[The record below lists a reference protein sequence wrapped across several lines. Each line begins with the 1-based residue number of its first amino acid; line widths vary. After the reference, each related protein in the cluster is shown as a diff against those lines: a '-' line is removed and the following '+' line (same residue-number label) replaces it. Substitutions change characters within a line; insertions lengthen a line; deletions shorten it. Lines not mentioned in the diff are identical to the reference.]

1 MRTRRSIG
9 RAAWALLALLAAS
22 TAEGQVVVDA
32 FTEVRSIRFEGVHS
46 IRKNRLESE
55 LRTRRRGS
63 HHGLRT
69 TLGKLPIIPSPTPQP
84 FLPRTLQ
91 EDVVRLR
98 RAYAAAGFYSAQVRY
113 DVQRDDANNLLDI
126 TFLVDEG
133 APTILV
139 DVDVQAW
146 DSLAILPVPT
156 REQESWQEL
165 QRSIEEMQGQR
176 LIAGKTAK
184 AKERLTE
191 WWQDRGYPRALVQGV
206 FAAESARTEARLTY
220 RVATGSFA
228 RFGDVTVEG
237 NRSLG
242 DATIRRQVNIDPG
255 DAYSSAALKQAELDL
270 QELSIVRVARVE
282 APSASADTAV
292 AVASLDAPPNGVE
305 DSASVRVRITE
316 GDRRLV
322 EGNLGYVTDAGV
334 TSEARW
340 VHRNFTGGGRSL
352 TATVLAQTGW
362 LALVDK
368 PDERYRFAVSMKQP
382 GFLHRRMSFALTPFV
397 EHRDDSQDRS
407 TQIGTNATLIYKLAA
422 VRSVLLD
429 YQIARRYIDE
439 YRFDDLASGDI
450 DLFTFLTHA
459 AWGLGDSLGT
469 NVNSSTLTL
478 SVNAGTLDDPANPRL
493 GFVVRPA
500 VQVTTPT
507 SISSTAYSRLD
518 VSANAFIPVG
528 GFGVLATRIRAGR
541 LYPYG
546 KSLPAAGEDPRT
558 KFLQLHDVSF
568 TAGGTGDVR
577 GWENRMLGPKVPDV
591 RFERDANDSLVT
603 RVDGYVPLGGFQNAN
618 FSLELRLPLPGFNPN
633 FGSVL
638 FLDGGR
644 VWTNDARYDL
654 EGDPHNQEDFFFAT
668 GAGLSLKT
676 PVGPILIA
684 LGYKL
689 NPSLTDVVDA
699 ADITAAANSGRPVDD
714 LPRHKNW
721 RLQWHLAFGTSY

>member
-1 MRTRRSIG
+1 MRTRPRIG
-9 RAAWALLALLAAS
+9 WAAWALLALLAAS
-22 TAEGQVVVDA
+22 TAEGQVAVDA
-32 FTEVRSIRFEGVHS
+32 ATEVRSIRFEGVHS
-46 IRKNRLESE
+46 IRQSRLESE
-55 LRTRRRGS
+55 LRTPRRGS
-63 HHGLRT
+63 HYGLRT
-69 TLGKLPIIPSPTPQP
+69 TLGKLPIIPTPTTEP
-84 FLPRTLQ
+84 FRPRTLQ

-98 RAYAAAGFYSAQVRY
+98 RAYAASGFYNAQVRY
-113 DVQRDDANNLLDI
+113 EVHRDDANNLLDI

-133 APTILV
+133 VPAVLV
-139 DVDVQAW
+139 DVAVQAW
-146 DSLAILPVPT
+146 DSLTTLPVPA
-156 REQESWQEL
+156 REEESWQKL
-165 QRSIEEMQGQR
+165 QRSVEEMRGER
-176 LIAGKTAK
+176 LIASKTVK
-184 AKERLTE
+184 AKEQLTQ
-191 WWQDRGYPRALVQGV
+191 WWRNRGYPRATVQGL
-206 FAAESARTEARLTY
+206 FAADSARTVARLTY

-228 RFGDVTVEG
+228 RFGEVEVEG
-237 NRSLG
+237 NKSLG

-255 DAYSSAALKQAELDL
+255 EAYSSAALKQAELDL
-270 QELSIVRVARVE
+270 QEFSIVRVARVE
-282 APSASADTAV
+282 APSVSPDSAV
-292 AVASLDAPPNGVE
+292 AVASLDALPDGVE
-305 DSASVRVRITE
+305 DSAFVRVRITE
-316 GDRRLV
+316 ADRRLV

-352 TATVLAQTGW
+352 TATALAQTGW

-368 PDERYRFAVSMKQP
+368 PDERYRFSLSLKQP
-382 GFLHRRMSFALTPFV
+382 AFIHRRMSAALSPFV
-397 EHRDDSQDRS
+397 EYRDDAQDRS
-407 TQIGTNATLIYKLAA
+407 TQVGANATLIYKLAA
-422 VRSVLLD
+422 VKSVLLD

-439 YRFDDLASGDI
+439 YRFDDLAAGDI

-478 SVNAGTLDDPANPRL
+478 SVNAGALDDPANPRL
-493 GFVVRPA
+493 GFTLRPA

-507 SISSTAYSRLD
+507 SISSTAYRRLEA
-518 VSANAFIPVG
+518 SANAFVPVG
-528 GFGVLATRIRAGR
+528 GFGVLATRVRVGR

-603 RVDGYVPLGGFQNAN
+603 RVDGYVPLGGFENAS
-618 FSLELRLPLPGFNPN
+618 FSLELRLPLPGFSPN

-638 FLDGGR
+638 FLDGGK

-654 EGDPHNQEDFFFAT
+654 EGDPHGQEDFFFAT

-689 NPSLTDVVDA
+689 NPSITDVVDA
-699 ADITAAANSGRPVDD
+699 ADVAAAADIGRSVDD
-714 LPRHKNW
+714 LPQHKNW
-721 RLQWHLAFGTSY
+721 RWQWHLAFGTSY